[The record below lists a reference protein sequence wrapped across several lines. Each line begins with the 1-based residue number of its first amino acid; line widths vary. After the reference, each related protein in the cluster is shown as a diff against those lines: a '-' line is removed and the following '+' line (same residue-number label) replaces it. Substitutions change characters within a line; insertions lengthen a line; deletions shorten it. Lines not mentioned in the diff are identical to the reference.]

1 MIDGTIKGRSSPSG
15 SERMSCQER
24 PYLSCTQPKRSLNG
38 YLSRGISAVP
48 PSDNFS
54 QRVSRLFR
62 ASRSL
67 DGSKFTKN
75 DTEGLNLNRG
85 PALIAMKDCPA
96 SSKET
101 ISKSPDGVS
110 WSVVI
115 FVTFESGNKE
125 L

>member
-15 SERMSCQER
+15 SVRMSCQES
-24 PYLSCTQPKRSLNG
+24 PYLSCTQPKRSLKG
-38 YLSRGISAVP
+38 YLSKGISAMP
-48 PSDNFS
+48 PSDNLS

-62 ASRSL
+62 ASLSL

-75 DTEGLNLNRG
+75 DTEGLNLNSG

-101 ISKSPDGVS
+101 MSESPDGVS
-110 WSVVI
+110 WRVI
-115 FVTFESGNKE
+115 VFVTFESGNNDV
-125 L
+125 

>member
-1 MIDGTIKGRSSPSG
+1 MSEGMITGLSSPSG
-15 SERMSCQER
+15 SERMSCQES
-24 PYLSCTQPKRSLNG
+24 PYLSCTQPKRSLKG
-38 YLSRGISAVP
+38 YFSKGISAVP
-48 PSDNFS
+48 PSDNLS
-54 QRVSRLFR
+54 HILSRLFL
-62 ASRSL
+62 ASGSL

-75 DTEGLNLNRG
+75 DTDGLNLNKG

-101 ISKSPDGVS
+101 ISESPDGVS

-125 L
+125 V

>member
-1 MIDGTIKGRSSPSG
+1 MSDGMMKGLSSPSG
-15 SERMSCQER
+15 LVRMSCQES
-24 PYLSCTQPKRSLNG
+24 PYLSCTQPNRSLKG
-38 YLSRGISAVP
+38 YLSKGISAVP
-48 PSDNFS
+48 PSDNLS
-54 QRVSRLFR
+54 HIRSRLVR
-62 ASRSL
+62 ASGSL

-101 ISKSPDGVS
+101 ISESPDGVS
-110 WSVVI
+110 WSVVM

-125 L
+125 V